1 MSLFGGVNM
10 RVLSVEF
17 ILRSSLKGVAIAAT
31 LFVQQ
36 ACASSVIVARVVN
49 FGSYGNGNVAIEL
62 DTVIDQPNCSIKYIE
77 LPSNSPVAS
86 STLTVAALAFASDK
100 RIKVVTDT
108 CYNGVPSLS
117 AARSSYI
124 LVVSP

>member
-1 MSLFGGVNM
+1 M
-10 RVLSVEF
+10 RALSVGYV
-17 ILRSSLKGVAIAAT
+17 LRSSLSGVAIAAT

-36 ACASSVIVARVVN
+36 AYASSAIVARVVN

-77 LPSNSPVAS
+77 LPSNSPIAN

-117 AARSSYI
+117 ATRSSYI
-124 LVVSP
+124 LVVNP